1 MLARERH
8 QGNTQPMTDY
18 KSAKRHL
25 HEKGWS
31 YRTAAVVLGV
41 HYTHLARVL
50 TGRRVSK
57 SLLRRI
63 YEIPSRQIQPQ
74 SRL

>member
-1 MLARERH
+1 MLARERT
-8 QGNTQPMTDY
+8 QGNTQPMTVY
-18 KSAKRHL
+18 EAAKRHL

-63 YEIPSRQIQPQ
+63 HALPPRSQGFTK
-74 SRL
+74 